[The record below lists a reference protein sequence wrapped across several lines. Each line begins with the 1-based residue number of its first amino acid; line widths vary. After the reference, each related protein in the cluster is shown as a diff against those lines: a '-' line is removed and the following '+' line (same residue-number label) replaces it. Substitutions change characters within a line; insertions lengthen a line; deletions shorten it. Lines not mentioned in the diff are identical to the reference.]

1 MAKDEKKM
9 QVLQR
14 RRLRA
19 GRLLLKG
26 VPQAEVARRVGVSR
40 ATVCEWNARLERDG
54 LDALRRQ
61 VRGRPAGLDAAM
73 RHELTQLLTAG
84 AMTHGFATELWTL
97 ARIARVIEQH
107 FGIKYSAAQVW
118 RILGALGWS
127 CQRPTGRARERNE
140 AAIRQWKQ
148 KRRPALKKTPPSSSA
163 SSSSSTSPD

>member
-1 MAKDEKKM
+1 MARDEKKM
-9 QVLQR
+9 KVLQR

-26 VPQAEVARRVGVSR
+26 VSQAEVARRVGVSR
-40 ATVCEWNARLERDG
+40 ATVCEWNGRLEQDG
-54 LDALRRQ
+54 LEALRRRA
-61 VRGRPAGLDAAM
+61 RGRPAGLDAAM
-73 RHELTQLLTAG
+73 RRELVQLLTAG
-84 AMTHGFATELWTL
+84 AMAHGFATELWTL

-107 FGIKYSAAQVW
+107 FGIKYSAVQVW

-127 CQRPTGRARERNE
+127 CQRPSGRARERDE

-148 KRRPALKKTPPSSSA
+148 KRWPALKKTPPSSGA